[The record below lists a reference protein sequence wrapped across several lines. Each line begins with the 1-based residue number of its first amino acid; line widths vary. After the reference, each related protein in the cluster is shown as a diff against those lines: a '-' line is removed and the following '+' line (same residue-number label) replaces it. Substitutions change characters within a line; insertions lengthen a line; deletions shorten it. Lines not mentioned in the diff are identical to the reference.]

1 MNKIWEIY
9 EELRELVYVTDFDTY
24 EMIYMNRFGRERF
37 GINSVEEL
45 RGIHC
50 HELIKNCSSPC
61 SICSSDKL
69 AEGKFYEWKY
79 YNAILDKTFLIKD
92 TLIEDGGRRYKMQLT
107 IDISE
112 TEDQKKT
119 IDEFTSNEAMVND
132 IIRLSL
138 SQPTPEQGIK
148 ILLQHLG
155 ESLESDRV
163 YIFEEMPDHTVSNTY
178 EWCAR
183 DVEPQI
189 DFLQNVPFEV
199 VELWYD
205 SFNKNENVIVKGLDS
220 IRDTH
225 PQIYETLLPQQVDSL
240 VVSPIISN
248 DNIIGFYGVDNP
260 PKEFLNHISVMFMV
274 LGYFISSLLKRR
286 DLLKHLQKM
295 SYTDGLTGAMN
306 RNAMNEFIANADRNA
321 SIGLVYCDVMGL
333 KQLNDSK
340 GHLFGDELLINSY
353 NCICDCFPK
362 ECVFR
367 IGGDEFLVMYS
378 GITEEEHRKKIEA
391 LRLNIN
397 AYDVRFAIGTVWQ
410 EHCNGMITD
419 LLKLADTRMYK
430 DKADYYSQNPNNRR
444 RR

>member
-1 MNKIWEIY
+1 M
-9 EELRELVYVTDFDTY
+9 
-24 EMIYMNRFGRERF
+24 
-37 GINSVEEL
+37 
-45 RGIHC
+45 
-50 HELIKNCSSPC
+50 
-61 SICSSDKL
+61 
-69 AEGKFYEWKY
+69 
-79 YNAILDKTFLIKD
+79 
-92 TLIEDGGRRYKMQLT
+92 
-107 IDISE
+107 
-112 TEDQKKT
+112 
-119 IDEFTSNEAMVND
+119 
-132 IIRLSL
+132 
-138 SQPTPEQGIK
+138 
-148 ILLQHLG
+148 
-155 ESLESDRV
+155 
-163 YIFEEMPDHTVSNTY
+163 
-178 EWCAR
+178 
-183 DVEPQI
+183 
-189 DFLQNVPFEV
+189 
-199 VELWYD
+199 
-205 SFNKNENVIVKGLDS
+205 
-220 IRDTH
+220 
-225 PQIYETLLPQQVDSL
+225 
-240 VVSPIISN
+240 VSPIISN

-378 GITEEEHRKKIEA
+378 GITEEEHRKNIEA

-419 LLKLADTRMYK
+419 LLKLADSRMYQ
-430 DKADYYSQNPNNRR
+430 DKAEYYSQNPNNRR